1 MKPDGK
7 ILPICMTIAGSDSGG
22 GAGIQADLKTFASLK
37 CYGVSVITSVTAQ
50 NTKGVDDIH
59 IIPKNIIKSQMIA
72 INNDMNF
79 KAVKTG
85 MLPDENTVVTVSNE
99 LQNIKKLILVVDPV
113 IIATSGDVLVS
124 KNAIE
129 SIKTKLFPLAS
140 VITPNLLEAEALTGV
155 KITSKKKLFEACQ
168 ILKSYGPKSV
178 LIKGGH
184 FFESEFAED
193 TLYDGKTFEFFSEKR
208 INTTSTHGTGCTFS
222 SAITAFLANDK
233 SLIDSVNSAKSYVTN
248 AINKAYKIGEGNG
261 PLNHFY
267 I

>member
-1 MKPDGK
+1 M
-7 ILPICMTIAGSDSGG
+7 LPICMTIAGSDSGG

-59 IIPKNIIKSQMIA
+59 IIPKNIIKSQIIA

-99 LQNIKKLILVVDPV
+99 LQNITKLILVVDPV
-113 IIATSGDVLVS
+113 IVATSGDILVS

-129 SIKTKLFPLAS
+129 SIKTKLLPLAS

-155 KITSKKKLFEACQ
+155 KINNKNELFEACE

-193 TLYDGKTFEFFSEKR
+193 TLYDGKTFEFFSKKR
-208 INTTSTHGTGCTFS
+208 IKTTSTHGTGCTFS

-233 SLIDSVNSAKSYVTN
+233 NLIDSVNSAKSYVTN

>member
-50 NTKGVDDIH
+50 NTKVVDDIH
-59 IIPKNIIKSQMIA
+59 IIPQRMIESQIMAIK
-72 INNDMNF
+72 NDMNF
-79 KAVKTG
+79 KAVKSG
-85 MLPDENTVVTVSNE
+85 MISEENSVVAISNE
-99 LQNIKKLILVVDPV
+99 LKNIRKLILVVDPV
-113 IIATSGDVLVS
+113 IVATSGDILVS

-129 SIKTKLFPLAS
+129 SIKTKLFPLAT
-140 VITPNLLEAEALTGV
+140 VITPNLLEAETLTGI
-155 KITSKKKLFEACQ
+155 KITNKKKVLKACE

-193 TLYDGKTFEFFSEKR
+193 ILFDGKTFEFFSEKR

-233 SLIDSVNSAKSYVTN
+233 SLIDSVKGAKSYVTN
-248 AINKAYKIGEGNG
+248 AINKAYKIGKGNG

-267 I
+267 S

>member
-59 IIPKNIIKSQMIA
+59 IIPKNIIKSQIIA
-72 INNDMNF
+72 INNDMKF

-113 IIATSGDVLVS
+113 IVATSGDILVS

-155 KITSKKKLFEACQ
+155 KINNKNELFEACE

-193 TLYDGKTFEFFSEKR
+193 TLYDGKTFEFFSKKR
-208 INTTSTHGTGCTFS
+208 IKTTSTHGTGCTFS

-233 SLIDSVNSAKSYVTN
+233 NLIDSVNSAKSYVTN